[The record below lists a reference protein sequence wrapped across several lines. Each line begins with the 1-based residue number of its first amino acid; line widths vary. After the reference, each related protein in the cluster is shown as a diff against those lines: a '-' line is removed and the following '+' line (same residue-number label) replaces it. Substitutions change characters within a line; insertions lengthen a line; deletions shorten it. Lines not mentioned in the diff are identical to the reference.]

1 MIVSNLSKTI
11 NGKDL
16 LDNVSFSLNAG
27 NKVGLIGKN
36 GVGKSTLLKIL
47 SGDLPC
53 DSGKINLNGQTIKM
67 LKQEIFKDD
76 YDCSVINYIKKENN
90 ILNVEKKLHELE
102 TNLNDDNMAEYGD
115 ILDKY
120 LSLDGYNF
128 ENNLEMVLNGLK
140 LDINFNKK
148 VGTLSGGQKIKIL
161 LASLLLSNADILLL
175 DEPTNNLDIEAIE
188 WLENYLIKLEKQ
200 MIIVSHDEEF
210 LNNVTN
216 KIFELENGKITE
228 YNLSYSDYLN
238 YKDME
243 YNHKLEQYEQAQEQK
258 KKIKAQIQEAKE
270 WSNKGLSSKKKDNDK
285 IAANF
290 AKDRTKKTSSKV
302 SGLSKELDKIEIDS
316 DFKKREVI
324 NFTVDYS
331 DIKGNGDIYIEDLIC
346 GYDDFKT
353 ASIKVDIPF
362 GTRIQIYGKNGSGK
376 TTFIKTLLNEI
387 KPISGKVYIGND
399 VKFGYIS
406 QDSLATESAN
416 LSIYDYLSQDTD
428 VDKSMLFNILN
439 KFYIAYEDKDK
450 PYLSLSPGQRTRV
463 NLAKLAINKINT
475 LILDE
480 ATNHLDIEAIHVLEE
495 VIDTFNG
502 TIISISHNR
511 AFNEHLKP
519 DVVLNIEDAS
529 LTYPDKKVKK
539 KYKY

>member
-1 MIVSNLSKTI
+1 MIVSNLNKTI

-16 LDNVSFSLNAG
+16 LDNISFSLNVG

-47 SGDLPC
+47 SGNLPC
-53 DSGKINLNGQTIKM
+53 DSGKINLNGQKVKM
-67 LKQEIFKDD
+67 LKQEISKDD
-76 YDCSVINYIKKENN
+76 YDYSVTNYVKKENN
-90 ILNVEKKLHELE
+90 ILNLEKRLHELE
-102 TNLNDDNMAEYGD
+102 TNLNDDNMTEYGD
-115 ILDKY
+115 ILDQY
-120 LSLDGYNF
+120 LNLDGYNF

-140 LDINFNKK
+140 LDIDINKK

-270 WSNKGLSSKKKDNDK
+270 WSSKGLSSKKKDNDK

-290 AKDRTKKTSSKV
+290 AKERTKKTSAKV
-302 SGLSKELDKIEIDS
+302 SGLSKELEKIETPS
-316 DFKKREVI
+316 DFRKREAI

-331 DIKGNGDIYIEDLIC
+331 DIKGNGDIYIEDLVC

-353 ASIKVDIPF
+353 PSIKVDIPF

-406 QDSLATESAN
+406 QDSLETESAN

-428 VDKSMLFNILN
+428 IDKSMLFNILN
-439 KFYIAYEDKDK
+439 KFHIAYEDKDK

-511 AFNEHLKP
+511 AFNEHLNP
-519 DVVLNIEDAS
+519 DVVLNIENAS
-529 LTYPDKKVKK
+529 LTYPDKKSKK
-539 KYKY
+539 K

>member
-1 MIVSNLSKTI
+1 MIVSNLNKTI

-16 LDNVSFSLNAG
+16 LDNVNFSLNVG

-67 LKQEIFKDD
+67 LKQEISKDD
-76 YDCSVINYIKKENN
+76 YDYSIIDYIKKENN
-90 ILNVEKKLHELE
+90 ILNLEKRLHELE

-115 ILDKY
+115 ILDQY
-120 LSLDGYNF
+120 LALDGYNF

-140 LDINFNKK
+140 LDININKK

-270 WSNKGLSSKKKDNDK
+270 WSSKGLSSKRK
-285 IAANF
+285 IM
-290 AKDRTKKTSSKV
+290 
-302 SGLSKELDKIEIDS
+302 
-316 DFKKREVI
+316 
-324 NFTVDYS
+324 
-331 DIKGNGDIYIEDLIC
+331 IK
-346 GYDDFKT
+346 
-353 ASIKVDIPF
+353 
-362 GTRIQIYGKNGSGK
+362 
-376 TTFIKTLLNEI
+376 
-387 KPISGKVYIGND
+387 
-399 VKFGYIS
+399 
-406 QDSLATESAN
+406 
-416 LSIYDYLSQDTD
+416 
-428 VDKSMLFNILN
+428 
-439 KFYIAYEDKDK
+439 
-450 PYLSLSPGQRTRV
+450 
-463 NLAKLAINKINT
+463 
-475 LILDE
+475 
-480 ATNHLDIEAIHVLEE
+480 
-495 VIDTFNG
+495 
-502 TIISISHNR
+502 
-511 AFNEHLKP
+511 
-519 DVVLNIEDAS
+519 
-529 LTYPDKKVKK
+529 
-539 KYKY
+539 

>member
-53 DSGKINLNGQTIKM
+53 DSGKINLNGQTIKL

-387 KPISGKVYIGND
+387 KPISGKVYIGNN

-428 VDKSMLFNILN
+428 IDKSMLFNILN
-439 KFYIAYEDKDK
+439 KFHIAYEDKDK

-539 KYKY
+539 I